1 MLYRT
6 EGAALFQSP
15 GPPVFCPGTPFG
27 ALRAG
32 ITIRAG
38 AGTPDSLR
46 PREAVSR
53 TKAAFWVLPQRAG
66 KALLHRRTCIRMR
79 WRNPWDL
86 CYNGGVSGPLHL
98 ACLAGGGT

>member
-46 PREAVSR
+46 PREVVSR
-53 TKAAFWVLPQRAG
+53 TNTTFWVLPA
-66 KALLHRRTCIRMR
+66 
-79 WRNPWDL
+79 
-86 CYNGGVSGPLHL
+86 
-98 ACLAGGGT
+98 AGGEGAAAPPDLHPDAVEESMGSVL